1 MKDILKRPF
10 GLLIIITFLGLLG
23 YSCSEDENDLLAPG
37 NSNPEQSIFCLSVNA
52 TEGGSVKINGEDKKE
67 VYLNKGEKVVLSATP
82 DENYIFINWTVDGV
96 EVSDASEYSP
106 QVSKDAKYV
115 ANFAKSKISITL
127 KTNKGEAATL
137 TMNRT
142 TMDKLQDSTL
152 VVDYNTKV
160 TIDVNRQKS
169 TYNFVFYIIDGEIVS
184 MNKKYEIE
192 KATKDTEVYVIFS
205 DLVKE
210 QNHEFRDLGL
220 RVKWAT
226 CNIGATAPQNNGNYY
241 AWGETEPKQSYD
253 KLAYK
258 WWDADTES
266 YTKYFANSELGEG
279 DNKMVLDSE
288 DDVASAVWG
297 GAWRMPTT
305 EEWKEL
311 KTQCEWIWREIEG
324 VKGYMVISK
333 NRDNYIFLPSAGYY
347 FEETAHFVET
357 AGYYWASSLKT
368 GSSVD
373 AGYLYFYSDKL
384 MYGYHE
390 RYAGHTVRA
399 VLD

>member
-1 MKDILKRPF
+1 MLKRPF
-10 GLLIIITFLGLLG
+10 GLFIIITFLGLLG
-23 YSCSEDENDLLAPG
+23 YSCSDEENDLLAPG
-37 NSNPEQSIFCLSVNA
+37 NSNPEQSIFCVSVEA
-52 TEGGSVKINGEDKKE
+52 TEGGSVKINGEDNNE
-67 VYLNKGEKVVLSATP
+67 IYLNKGEKVVLSATP
-82 DENYIFINWTVDGV
+82 NENYIFINWTVDGV

-106 QVSKDAKYV
+106 QVSKDVKYV
-115 ANFAKSKISITL
+115 ANFSKSIINVTL
-127 KTNKGEAATL
+127 KTNIEEAATITL
-137 TMNRT
+137 NRNTMA
-142 TMDKLQDSTL
+142 KLQDSTL
-152 VVDYNTKV
+152 QVAYNAKV
-160 TIDVNRQKS
+160 TIDARVSSGYKIR
-169 TYNFVFYIIDGEIVS
+169 FYMIDGEIVS
-184 MNKKYEIE
+184 LDKKYEIE
-192 KATKDTEVYVIFS
+192 KITKDTEVCAIFS
-205 DLVKE
+205 EIKQE
-210 QNHEFRDLGL
+210 QKHEFEDMGL
-220 RVKWAT
+220 KVKWAT
-226 CNIGATAPQNNGNYY
+226 CNIGATKLQDYGNYY
-241 AWGETEPKQSYD
+241 AWGETESKQSYD
-253 KLAYK
+253 KLTYK
-258 WWDADTES
+258 WWNADTES
-266 YTKYFANSELGEG
+266 YTKYFVNSELGEG

-305 EEWKEL
+305 EEWNDL

-357 AGYYWASSLKT
+357 AGYYWANSLKT